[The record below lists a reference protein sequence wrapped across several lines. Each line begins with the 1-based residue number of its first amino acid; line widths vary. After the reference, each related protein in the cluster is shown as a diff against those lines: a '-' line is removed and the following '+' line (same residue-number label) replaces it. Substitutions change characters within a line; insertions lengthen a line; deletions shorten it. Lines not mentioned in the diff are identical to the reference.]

1 MPDYYSTAK
10 QRPHP
15 NSRVAWPWG
24 NREWRGVYDGRFFYV
39 SLGGQGVWPWAHEPP
54 ARWRYLKLDER

>member
-15 NSRVAWPWG
+15 NSRVAWPFGDGEIRGWYDG
-24 NREWRGVYDGRFFYV
+24 ERFCARPAGVYWLR
-39 SLGGQGVWPWAHEPP
+39 LIEPP
-54 ARWRYLKLDER
+54 ARWRYLKMDER